1 MNIGCAY
8 VSALYPH
15 LISSPSLLFPLLVA
29 LLRSSTRAPIRIQQD
44 ALSKVLEHLKNI
56 KLETEERLF
65 AMNAQLQARASQ
77 VEEAQKRQA
86 QLEDELDFQ
95 HSQVE
100 ELRRQQS
107 RKHRL
112 EALDDWKA
120 LVQQLQADRKRLG
133 DEVDRLRGERML
145 LIAELKKHLGEATKN
160 GEAESSFIEVDDRQL
175 IKSLA
180 VNGGGAIAGEAG
192 ALLLLK
198 EQGSED
204 LRRLRKHCEM
214 LELQNR
220 RSQLEI
226 QRLIEQVRRDDGLL
240 KAWGRAAGTLG
251 KYFGLFGGGGMRT
264 AKKMNHPVIQV

>member
-1 MNIGCAY
+1 MYACPRFILF
-8 VSALYPH
+8 SSSPH
-15 LISSPSLLFPLLVA
+15 LHFPLFVA
-29 LLRSSTRAPIRIQQD
+29 PLRSFTRKPIRIQQD
-44 ALSKVLEHLKNI
+44 ALSKVLEHLKNV
-56 KLETEERLF
+56 KLESEERLF
-65 AMNAQLQARASQ
+65 AMKAQLQARASQ

-95 HSQVE
+95 QSQLE

-133 DEVDRLRGERML
+133 DEVDELRSERRL
-145 LIAELKKHLGEATKN
+145 LIAELKKHLGETTKN
-160 GEAESSFIEVDDRQL
+160 RETESSSIDVDDRQL
-175 IKSLA
+175 VKALA
-180 VNGGGAIAGEAG
+180 VNGGGAIAGEAD
-192 ALLLLK
+192 ALLLL
-198 EQGSED
+198 EGQEAGD

-226 QRLIEQVRRDDGLL
+226 QRLREQVRRDDGLL

-251 KYFGLFGGGGMRT
+251 NYFGLFGGSGMRT
-264 AKKMNHPVIQV
+264 VKKVNHPVIQV